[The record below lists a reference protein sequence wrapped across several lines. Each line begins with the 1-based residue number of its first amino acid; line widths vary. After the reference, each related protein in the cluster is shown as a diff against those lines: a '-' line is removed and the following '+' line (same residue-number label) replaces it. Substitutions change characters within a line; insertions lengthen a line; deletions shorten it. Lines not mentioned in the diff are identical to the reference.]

1 MRKRFTFWRFKSS
14 RELVDTAL
22 GTLER
27 EVMAVVWD
35 AEGAVSVHDV
45 RARMKPDV
53 AYTTVMTTL
62 DRLFKKGF
70 LARAKRGR
78 AYVYTAR
85 LLPHEL
91 ETAVTS
97 RIVRTL
103 PWHERHVALPF
114 LSNLVDTISER
125 DRELLDDLE
134 RFVRRKRRALR

>member
-1 MRKRFTFWRFKSS
+1 MPKACFS
-14 RELVDTAL
+14 
-22 GTLER
+22 ER

-35 AEGAVSVHDV
+35 AAGEVSVRDV
-45 RARMKPDV
+45 RAGLKPDV

-78 AYVYTAR
+78 AYMYTASVR
-85 LLPHEL
+85 PHEL

-134 RFVRRKRRALR
+134 GFVRRKRRDLRRRGRR